1 MSFKKS
7 SYAALAATISLASG
21 TADATNGYFRLGYSA
36 NSIAMG
42 GASTATAQDALAGA
56 SNPALALNTDVNYTL
71 AASIFA
77 PDRGFTV
84 EGGNPMTAQPG
95 EFALMPQDTTSDSHY
110 FVIPSFGY
118 NRKIDEDFAVNVSVY
133 ANGGMNTDYSES
145 VFYAGETGVD
155 LSQLFVSTSFAY
167 KVAETTHLG
176 IAPIVAG
183 QRFKA
188 RGLSSFG
195 ADPSG
200 GTIPGLENG
209 YSKDNTKLSDNQYDY
224 SFGYGARI
232 GIWQGINDNW
242 SVGASYQSEIHFQE
256 FEKYEGLFAE
266 NGAFN
271 VPETYNLGLEFTRNN
286 YTVALD
292 YQRINYSDVQSVG
305 NPMLPAL
312 SPGSL
317 GTDGGPGFGWQ
328 DMSVYELGIAIDGA
342 SDNTYRFGVSYGEQP
357 IPSSE
362 VLFNILAPGVQE
374 WHFTAG
380 YEFGVNDVDYAFALM
395 YSPSKKV
402 KGRNPLL
409 QSQEQTIELE
419 MSQIE
424 LTFGANF

>member
-1 MSFKKS
+1 MSFKKT
-7 SYAALAATISLASG
+7 SYAALVASISLASG

-42 GASTATAQDALAGA
+42 GASTATAQDAMAGA
-56 SNPALALNTDVNYTL
+56 SNPALALNIDTNFT
-71 AASIFA
+71 AAVSLFA

-84 EGGNPMTAQPG
+84 EGGGPAAPP
-95 EFALMPQDTTSDSHY
+95 EFGLQQQETSSDSHY

-118 NRKIDEDFAVNVSVY
+118 NRIIDEDFAINVNVY

-155 LSQLFVSTSFAY
+155 LSQMFISTSFAY
-167 KVAETTHLG
+167 KVAETTHIG
-176 IAPIVAG
+176 IAPIIAG

-188 RGLSSFG
+188 RGLNSFAG
-195 ADPSG
+195 FSQDP
-200 GTIPGLENG
+200 
-209 YSKDNTKLSDNQYDY
+209 TKLSDNQYDY
-224 SFGYGARI
+224 SFGYGARL
-232 GIWQGINDNW
+232 GIWHGLNENW
-242 SVGASYQSEIHFQE
+242 SFGASYQTETKFQE

-271 VPETYNLGLEFTRNN
+271 IPETYNLGLEFKRSN
-286 YTVALD
+286 YTVAFD
-292 YQRINYSDVQSVG
+292 YQRINYSDIQSVG

-312 SPGSL
+312 APGSL

-328 DMSVYELGIAIDGA
+328 DMNVYELGFAIDGA

-395 YSPSKKV
+395 YSPSKSV

-409 QSQEQTIELE
+409 GSQEQTIELE

>member
-1 MSFKKS
+1 MSIKKS
-7 SYAALAATISLASG
+7 SYAALAASISLASG

-42 GASTATAQDALAGA
+42 GASTATAQDAMAGA

-71 AASIFA
+71 AASVFA
-77 PDRGFTV
+77 PDRSFKV

-118 NRKIDEDFAVNVSVY
+118 NRKIDDEFAVNVSIY

-155 LSQLFVSTSFAY
+155 LSQLFISTSFAY
-167 KVAETTHLG
+167 KVADKTHLG

-188 RGLSSFG
+188 RGISSF
-195 ADPSG
+195 APFSQDP
-200 GTIPGLENG
+200 
-209 YSKDNTKLSDNQYDY
+209 TKLSDNQYDY

-242 SVGASYQSEIHFQE
+242 SVGASYQSEIQFQE

-271 VPETYNLGLEFTRNN
+271 VPETYNLGLEFTRSN

-305 NPMLPAL
+305 NPLLPAL
-312 SPGSL
+312 MTTQL
-317 GTDGGPGFGWQ
+317 GQDGAAGFGWK
-328 DMSVYELGIAIDGA
+328 DMSVYELGFAINGA